1 MAQPPRDVD
10 ELAARVAR
18 RERPAIAEALNLTED
33 RRPPSRA
40 AVARL
45 LARLRASGAM
55 DRAHRIGITGPPGV
69 GKSTLVSALVRAIR
83 SGTPATTV
91 GVLAVDPSSIR
102 SGGALLGDRMRIAPD
117 PDDPG
122 VFVRS
127 LATAG
132 ELGGLARSVPLGVLV
147 LSAAFDVTLVETVGV
162 GQSETDVGHVVDSV
176 AFVVQPG
183 SGDALQFLKAG
194 IMEVPDVLVV
204 NKADQAELARRAMA
218 ELRAALASLHSVGIG
233 ARGEVKL
240 LATSALDGTGVQEL
254 WGALVKHREALETTG
269 GLAVRRRAGAVAWGA
284 RAFARRHGEAGVERL
299 GGEAALQKA
308 LGARLDAGEEIPCD
322 HREPVALAAFQPA
335 SVRSGTLVAA
345 RISGFSVGSA
355 PL

>member
-1 MAQPPRDVD
+1 MATDVD
-10 ELAARVAR
+10 ALAARVLA
-18 RERPAIAEALNLTED
+18 RERAAIAEALNLTED
-33 RRPPSRA
+33 RRAASRA
-40 AVARL
+40 ALAAL
-45 LARLRASGAM
+45 LAKLRASGAM
-55 DRAHRIGITGPPGV
+55 DRAHRVGITGPPGV

-83 SGTPATTV
+83 GSTSGSKTAAPTV

-117 PDDPG
+117 PDDAG

-162 GQSETDVGHVVDSV
+162 GQTETDVGHVVDGV

-218 ELRAALASLHSVGIG
+218 ELRAALASLHGVGIG
-233 ARGEVKL
+233 ERGEVPL
-240 LATSALDGTGVQEL
+240 LATSALDGTGVSEL
-254 WGALVKHREALETTG
+254 WGALEKHRETLEKSG
-269 GLAVRRRAGAVAWGA
+269 KLAARRRAGAIAWGS
-284 RAFARRHGEAGVERL
+284 RAFARRHGEAGVERV
-299 GGEAALQKA
+299 GGEVALQAALA
-308 LGARLDAGEEIPCD
+308 SRIDAGEEIPAII
-322 HREPVALAAFQPA
+322 E
-335 SVRSGTLVAA
+335 TL
-345 RISGFSVGSA
+345 
-355 PL
+355 

>member
-1 MAQPPRDVD
+1 MAQSPRDVD
-10 ELAARVAR
+10 ELAARIAR
-18 RERPAIAEALNLTED
+18 RERAAIAEALNLTED

-40 AVARL
+40 AVACL
-45 LARLRASGAM
+45 LSRLRASGAM

-83 SGTPATTV
+83 ASAPVKSV

-117 PDDPG
+117 PGDPG

-147 LSAAFDVTLVETVGV
+147 LSAAFDVTLIETVGV

-176 AFVVQPG
+176 VFVVQPG

-204 NKADQAELARRAMA
+204 NKADEGALAERARRELSHALVA
-218 ELRAALASLHSVGIG
+218 LRAAGIG
-233 ARGEVKL
+233 PASAGSGTPGSAAEVVS
-240 LATSALDGTGVQEL
+240 TSARDGTGI
-254 WGALVKHREALETTG
+254 
-269 GLAVRRRAGAVAWGA
+269 
-284 RAFARRHGEAGVERL
+284 
-299 GGEAALQKA
+299 
-308 LGARLDAGEEIPCD
+308 DA
-322 HREPVALAAFQPA
+322 
-335 SVRSGTLVAA
+335 
-345 RISGFSVGSA
+345 
-355 PL
+355 

>member
-1 MAQPPRDVD
+1 MAPPPLESFDA
-10 ELAARVAR
+10 EKLAARVVA
-18 RERPAIAEALNLTED
+18 RERAAIAEALNLTED
-33 RRPPSRA
+33 RRASSRA
-40 AVARL
+40 AMTQL
-45 LARLRASGAM
+45 LKSLRASGAM
-55 DRAHRIGITGPPGV
+55 DRAHRVGITGPPGV
-69 GKSTLVSALVRAIR
+69 GKSTLVSALVREIR
-83 SGTPATTV
+83 SGAHAKSV

-162 GQSETDVGHVVDSV
+162 GQTETDVGHVVDGV

-218 ELRAALASLHSVGIG
+218 ELRAALASLHGAGIG
-233 ARGEVKL
+233 ERGDAAVPL
-240 LATSALDGTGVQEL
+240 LATSALDGTGVAEL
-254 WGALVKHREALETTG
+254 WGALETHRAALEKSG
-269 GLAVRRRAGAVAWGA
+269 ALAVRRRAGAIAWGV
-284 RAFARRHGEAGVERL
+284 RAFARRQGEAGVERI
-299 GGEAALQKA
+299 GGEVALERALAA
-308 LGARLDAGEEIPCD
+308 RIDAGEEVPGII
-322 HREPVALAAFQPA
+322 E
-335 SVRSGTLVAA
+335 TLLVS
-345 RISGFSVGSA
+345 R
-355 PL
+355 PP